1 MRSVWGWTFQYD
13 GRGVLFIQE
22 FLGIKHSEGKR
33 KDWARHGFLQCVYPA
48 RFSNMN
54 DTMLGSS

>member
-1 MRSVWGWTFQYD
+1 M
-13 GRGVLFIQE
+13 LFIQE

-54 DTMLGSS
+54 DTMLGSN

>member
-1 MRSVWGWTFQYD
+1 MYGGGLFQYD

-33 KDWARHGFLQCVYPA
+33 KDWARHGFSTVCIPSTLLEYE
-48 RFSNMN
+48 
-54 DTMLGSS
+54 